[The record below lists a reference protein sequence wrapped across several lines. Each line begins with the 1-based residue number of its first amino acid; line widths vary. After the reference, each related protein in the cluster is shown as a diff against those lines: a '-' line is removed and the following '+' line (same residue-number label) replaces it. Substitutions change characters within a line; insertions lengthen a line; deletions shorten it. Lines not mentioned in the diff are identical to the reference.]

1 MKLPFKIESKQIGSY
16 TYTVTQLDALRGRR
30 AAVRLGNVLGI
41 AGSAVTGES
50 PAEDV
55 GATFLSAVGKILE
68 RLTEEQFDYF
78 CDLFA
83 EQTAVSGPDYKGQ
96 PQLSEV
102 FATHFADRY
111 GDMIQWFAFCLEVNF
126 RSFIGGLRPLFA
138 RLAAASASSSPKAST
153 GGTGAS

>member
-1 MKLPFKIESKQIGSY
+1 MKLPFKIESRQIGSY

-30 AAVRLGNVLGI
+30 AAVRLGNILGI
-41 AGSAVTGES
+41 AGGAMNGE
-50 PAEDV
+50 ATADDV
-55 GATFLSAVGKILE
+55 GGTLAAAIGRILE

-83 EQTAVSGPDYKGQ
+83 EQTTVSGPGFQGQ
-96 PQLSEV
+96 PQLNDV

-111 GDMIQWFAFCLEVNF
+111 GDMVQWFVFCLEVNF

>member
-30 AAVRLGNVLGI
+30 AAVRLGNILGI
-41 AGSAVTGES
+41 AGSAAGDANSGEL
-50 PAEDV
+50 
-55 GATFLSAVGKILE
+55 GGTLATAIGKVLE

-83 EQTAVSGPDYKGQ
+83 EQTTVSGPDYKGQ

-126 RSFIGGLRPLFA
+126 KSFIGGLRPLFA
-138 RLAAASASSSPKAST
+138 RLAAASASNSPKAST
-153 GGTGAS
+153 GGSGAS